1 MVEKPEQLM
10 QLVEYMEAW
19 QRALDRQKEREEAE
33 DHVEEEGEV
42 VVEGE
47 GAQSEDETKSK
58 DENMEVDKETENGHE
73 SNTGQSN
80 TENGHSESG
89 VEMFKRFAFC
99 KGFTDEDCDV
109 EEYFEENHENVEQVI
124 FSKITSSLALFL
136 TQVWQRGEGEGCEVF
151 VKFKDEIAVQR
162 FLTLNYVRYRNR
174 PITVSTVKEKGDL
187 AEYLAC

>member
-1 MVEKPEQLM
+1 
-10 QLVEYMEAW
+10 MEAW
-19 QRALDRQKEREEAE
+19 QRALDRQREREEAKE
-33 DHVEEEGEV
+33 HVEKEEV
-42 VVEGE
+42 ADEGE
-47 GAQSEDETKSK
+47 GAQSEDETESK

-73 SNTGQSN
+73 SNNTGQGN

-89 VEMFKRFAFC
+89 VEMFKHFAFC

-109 EEYFEENHENVEQVI
+109 EEYFEENHENVEQV
-124 FSKITSSLALFL
+124 
-136 TQVWQRGEGEGCEVF
+136 WQRGEGEDCEVF

-174 PITVSTVKEKGDL
+174 PITVSYVKEKGDV